1 MVSFALAILLL
12 SAGVHRSFSLAVQR
26 TRLPFRARSQ
36 PTGATLEA
44 ISNVAVTKT
53 ANRVDFR
60 YATNIT
66 VNGQTLKVLID
77 TGSSDIWVVPRE
89 PLTFQNTGIFI
100 NDGFTASSVNGT
112 IGFATVQLGSYTVQ
126 NQVFNNATAVSTTE
140 VLEAGLD
147 GLIGLS
153 FAGTGPSPIQN
164 TLQENGMDPN
174 LGLPFLFNV
183 FDQTPNQNNFI
194 GISLSRT
201 DDLEG
206 SAEAS
211 LTINE
216 VDPTYEAVAK
226 SPVLPLFPGNN
237 GVWSILMDG
246 MTVGGVNIP
255 LPPSQAGAPPG
266 KLVATMDTGTP
277 NAAISPQWAD
287 AVYSTIPGAQVQFV
301 EVFGA
306 KTWTIPCNTTTIV
319 ALQFG
324 GQSFPIHP
332 LDLTDVTVDKSTNTP
347 ICFSPFFAGS
357 VNPEEDLLFGD
368 SFMRNFY
375 SIFSFGGSGIPPS
388 MQLLSQTDSTKAAT
402 DVLNVRMALLATL
415 AKGQP
420 AGGSTPPSTGSPDG
434 STRKNSGRSH
444 SSNLHA
450 YAAIVVGLFAGAL
463 L

>member
-1 MVSFALAILLL
+1 MWYFTLAILIL
-12 SAGVHRSFSLAVQR
+12 GPGMQRSCSLAVQPMR
-26 TRLPFRARSQ
+26 VPLRARVQS
-36 PTGATLEA
+36 TGATLEA
-44 ISNVAVTKT
+44 ISN
-53 ANRVDFR
+53 ANLTQTVDRVDFR

-66 VNGQTLKVLID
+66 VNGQ
-77 TGSSDIWVVPRE
+77 
-89 PLTFQNTGIFI
+89 
-100 NDGFTASSVNGT
+100 NDGFTASSANGT

-126 NQVFNNATAVSTTE
+126 NQVFNNATAVSTGE
-140 VLEAGLD
+140 VLDAGLD

-153 FAGTGPSPIQN
+153 FAGVDVSPLMN

-226 SPVLPLFPGNN
+226 SPVLPLFPGDN

-246 MTVGGVNIP
+246 MTVGGVNVP

-266 KLVATMDTGTP
+266 KLVATLDTGTP

-287 AVYSTIPGAQVQFV
+287 AVYSTIPGAQVQLV

-319 ALQFG
+319 ALEFG

-332 LDLTDVTVDKSTNTP
+332 LDLTDVTVDATNTP
-347 ICFSPFFAGS
+347 ICFSPFFVGQ
-357 VNPEEDLLFGD
+357 VNSEEDLLFGD

-375 SIFSFGGSGIPPS
+375 SIFNFGGSDIPS
-388 MQLLSQTDSTKAAT
+388 SIQLLSQTNATEAAA
-402 DVLNVRMALLATL
+402 DVLKVRMALLAAL
-415 AKGQP
+415 ANAP
-420 AGGSTPPSTGSPDG
+420 
-434 STRKNSGRSH
+434 TRKNSGRSRA
-444 SSNLHA
+444 SNGNA
-450 YAAIVVGLFAGAL
+450 YAAIVVGLLAGAL
-463 L
+463 LGLGF